1 MMALR
6 MGAARRRHA
15 AWALWYLARARVLHA
30 LWPAPRIF
38 ARLRADA
45 PAGHGAAPDPALMG
59 WALQAWG
66 KRVPWRADC
75 LVQALAARLWL
86 DRSGTAATL
95 RLGARRVDGAILAHA
110 WLELD
115 GIPVS
120 GGAPSAALAMF
131 DIPGNDRA
139 ERH

>member
-1 MMALR
+1 MSVLR

-15 AWALWYLARARVLHA
+15 ARALWFLARARMLHA

-38 ARLRADA
+38 ARLRADM
-45 PAGHGAAPDPALMG
+45 PPGRGVPPDPALMG

-66 KRVPWRADC
+66 KRVPWRSDC

-86 DRSGTAATL
+86 ERSGTEGVL
-95 RLGARRVDGAILAHA
+95 RLGARRVDGGILAHA
-110 WLELD
+110 WLEV
-115 GIPVS
+115 GGVPVS
-120 GGAPSAALAMF
+120 GGAPSPALAMF
-131 DIPGNDRA
+131 EGA